1 MTNKRYGS
9 GVWSISIALSVL
21 LVALS
26 IAPAAVQSSQATLDK
41 NAIAAA
47 AFPKLVEEY
56 LADLHSRRP
65 ALAASSGVHAHDGK
79 LEDFSGSAIGDE
91 VAAIK
96 RFQSR
101 LEKIPPLDL
110 SYSDLIDYQII
121 ASNIKSRL
129 LELEQVRS
137 FERNP
142 QLYSDAISSG
152 LLQIAMFDYAGPQER
167 LRSVI
172 SKEKQVAR
180 LLDSARNNIRGM
192 PEIFRKISIESFKGT
207 LSFIQT
213 DLPKAFAGV
222 HDAKLQKEFARSTKS
237 AADAIQK
244 YIRHIERMER
254 DPKATFAIG
263 KANYEAK
270 LRYDEGID
278 MPVETLLRVAL
289 RELANTQKEFK
300 ETAGKI
306 EPGKNPMQVWA
317 AIQAE
322 HPEAGTLVSEA
333 RKQLD
338 SLVEFINEKEIVT
351 LPGDER
357 PVVAATPDFM
367 RWSTA
372 SMWTPGPFESRPIQS
387 RYLITDVDPR
397 WSERQKQEYLSSF
410 NYQQLWTTSIHEAY
424 PGHFIQGALLRQ
436 VRSPVRRSWAIAPGT
451 FVEGWAHYAE
461 QMMIEEGFGGG
472 NPKLRLGQLA
482 DSLLRLC
489 RFVAGIRLHTEA
501 MTVDQATRFFM
512 DNAFMQ
518 ETPSRIEAERGTFDP
533 MYLVY
538 SLGKLAIIKM
548 REDYRRYKGNDF
560 SLKEF
565 HDLLLQNGN
574 APLWAH
580 RQLLMPGEKGKL
592 VE

>member
-1 MTNKRYGS
+1 M
-9 GVWSISIALSVL
+9 

-26 IAPAAVQSSQATLDK
+26 IASAPVQSSQTTFDK

-47 AFPKLVEEY
+47 SFPKLVEEY

-65 ALAASSGVHAHDGK
+65 SLAASSGVHAHDGK

-101 LEKIPPLDL
+101 LEKIPPLEL

-121 ASNIKSRL
+121 ASNMKSRL

-142 QLYSDAISSG
+142 QVYNDVFSSG
-152 LLQIAMFDYAGPQER
+152 LMQIAMFDYAQPEER

-172 SKEKQVAR
+172 SKEKQAAR
-180 LLDSARNNIRGM
+180 LLDSARNNVRAI

-207 LSFIQT
+207 LSFVQT

-222 HDAKLQKEFARSTKS
+222 GDAKLQKEFARSTKS

-244 YIRHIERMER
+244 YIRHLERMEK

-263 KANYEAK
+263 KAYYEAK

-278 MPVETLLRVAL
+278 MPVETLLKIAL
-289 RELANTQKEFK
+289 RELDRTQKEFK
-300 ETAGKI
+300 ETAAKI
-306 EPGKNPMQVWA
+306 DPGKNPMQVWA
-317 AIQAE
+317 VIQAE
-322 HPEAGTLVSEA
+322 YPKPGTLVAEA
-333 RKQLD
+333 QKQLD
-338 SLVEFINEKEIVT
+338 SLLDFIDEKKIVT

-357 PVVAATPDFM
+357 PIVAPTPDFF

-372 SMWTPGPFESRPIQS
+372 SMWTPGPFESRPLQA
-387 RYLITDVDPR
+387 RYLITDVDPE

-424 PGHFIQGALLRQ
+424 PGHFIQGAALRQ
-436 VRSPVRRSWAIAPGT
+436 VRSPVRKTWAIAPGS
-451 FVEGWAHYAE
+451 FVEGWAHYVE

-472 NPKLRLGQLA
+472 DLKLRLGQLA
-482 DSLLRLC
+482 DALLRLC
-489 RFVAGIRLHTEA
+489 RFVASIRLHIDA

-518 ETPSRIEAERGTFDP
+518 ETPARIEAERGTFDP

-548 REDYRRYKGNDF
+548 REDYRRYKGDDF

-574 APLWAH
+574 APLWAQ

-592 VE
+592 IE